1 MEVKHMRKRL
11 FALAILIAL
20 ILMSAGCG
28 SASSQTIILNSV
40 SKFFS
45 NDGLLEATAR
55 ELSIEGNDA
64 SVRIHILN
72 TSEEPIDSLN
82 AKVSFLDQEGNVLYS
97 DELDL
102 TYDTPLESYESTTI
116 TASCS
121 GKNVSKIAMVSIEG
135 SQEE

>member
-1 MEVKHMRKRL
+1 MRKRL
-11 FALAILIAL
+11 FALVILIAL

-97 DELDL
+97 DELDF

-121 GKNVSKIAMVSIEG
+121 GRNVSKIAMVSIEG